1 MDDHD
6 RFAAVATLALIALAR
21 DDVRAVIHG
30 GSGEGATEDGDG
42 RPGGAAS
49 ASARRFVDASFVG
62 DPNALCVLTELLC
75 THGDED
81 GETHE
86 LSEEA
91 SDVRAAC
98 ALALERRPVTPAAE
112 ATHVEIWARCA
123 RSVVVA
129 AGGCDDARPRVGC
142 VLLTLVPVRP
152 RRRGARRSL
161 RTFAGIFL
169 PPGSLGFNS
178 LKLQCFQVQ
187 DIGVG
192 CECDL
197 LLCATTAGWRTTPRS
212 RRTLATTPTRPR
224 KTRRWNTSR

>member
-1 MDDHD
+1 M
-6 RFAAVATLALIALAR
+6 IALAR

-98 ALALERRPVTPAAE
+98 ALALERRPVDAGGGGDARRDLGAVRSVRRRRRRRLRRRASASRVRSPHAGPRTTAF
-112 ATHVEIWARCA
+112 ARCTPFLEDFCPRA
-123 RSVVVA
+123 ILSAQGPSLSIPTHRDVA
-129 AGGCDDARPRVGC
+129 FE
-142 VLLTLVPVRP
+142 
-152 RRRGARRSL
+152 L
-161 RTFAGIFL
+161 RF
-169 PPGSLGFNS
+169 
-178 LKLQCFQVQ
+178 
-187 DIGVG
+187 
-192 CECDL
+192 
-197 LLCATTAGWRTTPRS
+197 
-212 RRTLATTPTRPR
+212 
-224 KTRRWNTSR
+224 

>member
-1 MDDHD
+1 
-6 RFAAVATLALIALAR
+6 
-21 DDVRAVIHG
+21 VIHG

-169 PPGSLGFNS
+169 PPGSLGFN
-178 LKLQCFQVQ
+178 
-187 DIGVG
+187 I
-192 CECDL
+192 
-197 LLCATTAGWRTTPRS
+197 RPR
-212 RRTLATTPTRPR
+212 RLWTPTDAPLNSAP
-224 KTRRWNTSR
+224 T